1 MFLKNGASK
10 FFKRTE
16 LIVESM
22 KESFGNVS
30 VILNKTTSDY
40 NMGNTK
46 LNESKSFLKAKSKV
60 QATVN
65 NSKVNATVEDV
76 SRISN
81 NGIETN
87 TQKILERIN
96 FIDAKRENHFKAY

>member
-30 VILNKTTSDY
+30 VISNKTSSDY
-40 NMGNTK
+40 NMGNSK
-46 LNESKSFLKAKSKV
+46 LNDSKSFLKAKSKV

-65 NSKVNATVEDV
+65 NSKVNATVDE
-76 SRISN
+76 SKISCN
-81 NGIETN
+81 SIETN
-87 TQKILERIN
+87 TQKMIERIS